1 VETINPE
8 TTGRRSPTRTGRKL
22 PARKVL
28 ERYDICG
35 KTLDRWQADPKLGF
49 PSPAYIRKRRYWE
62 EDELDAFDASKVE
75 A

>member
-8 TTGRRSPTRTGRKL
+8 TTGRRSPTRNGRKL

-35 KTLDRWQADPKLGF
+35 KTLDRWLADPKLGF
-49 PSPAYIRKRRYWE
+49 PRPAVINKRRYFD
-62 EDELDAFDASKVE
+62 EDELDAFDESKVE